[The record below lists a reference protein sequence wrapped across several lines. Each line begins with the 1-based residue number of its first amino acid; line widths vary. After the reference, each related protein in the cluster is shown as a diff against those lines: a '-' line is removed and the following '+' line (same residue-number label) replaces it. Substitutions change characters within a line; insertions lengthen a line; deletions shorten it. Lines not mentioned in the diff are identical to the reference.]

1 MSRTLKAPRPFY
13 VFYILRTSSP
23 GSESVFLPCAQLE
36 SASATTSE
44 QIKMFSGFIV
54 FVCCTL
60 HELAL
65 AYPNGQITESCSTM
79 LPVHGGASAN
89 KGVAPFTVSA
99 SKNSYTPGDR
109 ITVTLQ
115 ANSGSTFKG
124 FLLQAR
130 TIVGDATVGTFS
142 VADLTQG
149 LTCNTVSN
157 SAVSH
162 KSSAKKTNVTADW
175 VAPSGKGD
183 VRFRVTFLQDYST
196 FWTRVESQT
205 IQRTASVSA
214 TTAEST
220 TSPTENQTAQVIS
233 VDLCGKQKTCFS
245 NPTGC
250 DPSTSATCIFM
261 SITPASGGGFAFEM
275 SGSPGG
281 EYVAVGFSDDT
292 LMGNDDI
299 YGCVLTPSLNID
311 IQHVVSSGRSLSEN
325 LPLGNS
331 VEYKTTSYTNGVI
344 RCSFTS
350 RNNISTQAR
359 AASQEAFYLFL
370 GYGPLQSGNIGMHSK
385 IPAISSGKV
394 NILAF
399 STVDATSPSRLIHAH
414 GALMLIAWMTTGSLG
429 MICARYLK
437 SAAKKPVLGKNLWF
451 QAHMFLM
458 VLSVIA
464 TIIAFILAFVSQMG
478 WSGGAHPILGCIVM
492 VLSFF
497 QPILALFRP
506 APNAKRRAIFNWGH
520 SLNALVIKVLAV
532 AAIFLGLQL
541 MDTSSTRWMDKV
553 MGAFLGWEALI
564 FIVLEIN
571 AHVKTEDPSEEPAKG
586 VKTEIVFFLIYVF
599 GNLAFL
605 ISLLVGIGASD
616 FNSN

>member
-1 MSRTLKAPRPFY
+1 MY
-13 VFYILRTSSP
+13 QV
-23 GSESVFLPCAQLE
+23 E
-36 SASATTSE
+36 
-44 QIKMFSGFIV
+44 MFSGFVV
-54 FVCCTL
+54 FVCCAL
-60 HELAL
+60 HEVAL
-65 AYPNGQITESCSTM
+65 AYPNGQISPSCSNM
-79 LPVHGGASAN
+79 LPVHGAVSPNNGA
-89 KGVAPFTVSA
+89 APFSVSA
-99 SKNSYTPGDR
+99 SNTSYTAGDR

-115 ANSGSTFKG
+115 ANSGFTFKG

-130 TIVGDATVGTFS
+130 TTTGDAIVGTFS
-142 VADLTQG
+142 VTDANTQG
-149 LTCNTVSN
+149 LPCNSVTN
-157 SAVSH
+157 SAVCH
-162 KSSAKKTNVTADW
+162 KSSSKKSKVTAVW
-175 VAPSGKGD
+175 VAASGKGD

-205 IQRTASVSA
+205 IQARAPVSA
-214 TTAEST
+214 TGSALPQDTTEST
-220 TSPTENQTAQVIS
+220 TSPIGHQNALAIS
-233 VDLCGKQKTCFS
+233 TDLCGKQKTCFS
-245 NPTGC
+245 NPAGC
-250 DPSTSATCIFM
+250 DPSTSATCILM
-261 SITPASGGGFAFEM
+261 SIAPASGGGFAFEM

-281 EYVAVGFSDDT
+281 GYVAVGFSDDT

-299 YGCVLTPSLNID
+299 YGCVLTSSGNID
-311 IQHVVSSGRSLSEN
+311 VQRVFSSGRSISAS
-325 LPLGNS
+325 LPLGNT
-331 VEYKTTSYTNGVI
+331 VEYKSTSYTNGVI
-344 RCSFTS
+344 KCSFIS

-359 AASQEAFYLFL
+359 AATQQEFYLFL
-370 GYGPLQSGNIGMHSK
+370 GYGPSESGNIGIHSK
-385 IPAISSGKV
+385 IPAISTGKV

-399 STVDATSPSRLIHAH
+399 TVVGATNPSRLIHAH

-478 WSGGAHPILGCIVM
+478 WSGGAHPVLGCIVM

-506 APNAKRRAIFNWGH
+506 APNAKRRFIFNWGH

-532 AAIFLGLQL
+532 AAIFLGLQI
-541 MDTSSTRWMDKV
+541 MDTSSTKWMDKV
-553 MGAFLGWEALI
+553 MGGFLGWEALI
-564 FIVLEIN
+564 YIVFEIH
-571 AHVKTEDPSEEPAKG
+571 ARVKTKDFSEEPTKG
-586 VKTEIVFFLIYVF
+586 VKTEMFFFLIYTF

-605 ISLLVGIGASD
+605 IALLVGIGASD

>member
-1 MSRTLKAPRPFY
+1 MY
-13 VFYILRTSSP
+13 QV
-23 GSESVFLPCAQLE
+23 E
-36 SASATTSE
+36 
-44 QIKMFSGFIV
+44 MFSGFVV
-54 FVCCTL
+54 FVCCAL
-60 HELAL
+60 HEVAL
-65 AYPNGQITESCSTM
+65 AYPNGQISPSCSNM
-79 LPVHGGASAN
+79 LPVHGAVSPNNGA
-89 KGVAPFTVSA
+89 APFSVSA
-99 SKNSYTPGDR
+99 SNTSYTAGDR

-115 ANSGSTFKG
+115 ANSGFTFKG

-130 TIVGDATVGTFS
+130 TTTGDAIVGTFS
-142 VADLTQG
+142 VTDANTQG
-149 LTCNTVSN
+149 LPCNSVTN
-157 SAVSH
+157 SAVCH
-162 KSSAKKTNVTADW
+162 KSSSKKSKVTAVW
-175 VAPSGKGD
+175 VAASGKGD

-205 IQRTASVSA
+205 IQAI
-214 TTAEST
+214 ST
-220 TSPTENQTAQVIS
+220 
-233 VDLCGKQKTCFS
+233 DLCGKQKTCFS
-245 NPTGC
+245 NPAGC
-250 DPSTSATCIFM
+250 DPSTSATCILM
-261 SITPASGGGFAFEM
+261 SIAPASGGGFAFEM

-281 EYVAVGFSDDT
+281 GYVAVGFSDDT

-299 YGCVLTPSLNID
+299 YGCVLTSSGNID
-311 IQHVVSSGRSLSEN
+311 VQRVFSSGRSISAS
-325 LPLGNS
+325 LPLGNT
-331 VEYKTTSYTNGVI
+331 VEYKSTSYTNGVI
-344 RCSFTS
+344 KCSFIS

-359 AASQEAFYLFL
+359 AATQQEFYLFL
-370 GYGPLQSGNIGMHSK
+370 GYGPSESGNIGIHSK
-385 IPAISSGKV
+385 IPAISTGKV

-399 STVDATSPSRLIHAH
+399 TVVGATNPSRLIHAH

-478 WSGGAHPILGCIVM
+478 WSGGAHPVLGCIVM

-506 APNAKRRAIFNWGH
+506 APNAKRRFIFNWGH

-532 AAIFLGLQL
+532 AAIFLGLQI
-541 MDTSSTRWMDKV
+541 MDTSSTKWMDKV
-553 MGAFLGWEALI
+553 MGGFLGWEALI
-564 FIVLEIN
+564 YIVFEIH
-571 AHVKTEDPSEEPAKG
+571 ARVKTKDFSEEPTKG
-586 VKTEIVFFLIYVF
+586 VKTEMFFFLIYTF

-605 ISLLVGIGASD
+605 IALLVGIGASD